1 MSKSKRTLIS
11 LATMGLLTLAANARA
26 EPAKGDAFT
35 TDFEGASLAQWSVK
49 VANERFASAVKIEPI
64 DGRKAYQ
71 LTGPAIA
78 ELEDKPNEARV
89 QLETIDGDAALH
101 VQGPIASIKE
111 NILGR
116 VTAFREATV
125 TRYEVLAAL
134 PKLRTDT
141 FDLEVDIKGVGGVQ
155 FGGGFKVY
163 IGKVGDIGTLMYQTP
178 MQGVK
183 RIGLRYLSLNKWNR
197 LKVVCTPSFVRIYRA
212 GSLVGNVVINR
223 KQGWPKGVSK
233 APIAL
238 FGQDAYFDDLRV
250 SAAPSPLD
258 ASIVVPALPQ
268 NVRPEAYAFPATADV
283 TVQFDVLNYGSS
295 EVQFSLAI
303 DEFDK
308 ASRQDMGQQPVPA
321 RSANAKRLA
330 FELGRMKPGL
340 YQMHL
345 AFSAG
350 GETAGKLTWPLA
362 VLRSMGGKKED
373 FVRPALPMAPYLKA
387 MKYTRT
393 RPPFYGNTYIYKVLD
408 DLRYYGFTALVD
420 GFMRNE
426 HLDLCQRYGIAVWDR
441 GRPRN
446 HPVVLGALIG
456 DEPTHDSM
464 PGYVRD
470 YEAARAGRE
479 DHSQLLLTNVIA
491 DASSSCV
498 SNFFWDVIKP
508 RHRFCRIYSGSGA
521 SSTLDNLRLVGKTI
535 SYPGQL
541 LTTRNYGDTPYSIIL
556 PTFGGG
562 TTAYYRDPTP
572 AETKV
577 MMHLSMAYGSK
588 GLAFYSWQGHA
599 GGKALVSGASL
610 RPLDGK
616 LVAAAEVL
624 RKVRRH
630 DRLIRSLEPEQ
641 RRVYC
646 TSPWVEAVPLGDGK
660 GAYIYAVNRN
670 IRSKTSVELSW
681 DPERRV
687 ARVTDLFAGQP
698 LQVYQAPF
706 EDDETSA
713 RARLNF
719 LPGEGKLLAVEAR

>member
-268 NVRPEAYAFPATADV
+268 NVRPEAVRHVEPT
-283 TVQFDVLNYGSS
+283 G
-295 EVQFSLAI
+295 
-303 DEFDK
+303 
-308 ASRQDMGQQPVPA
+308 
-321 RSANAKRLA
+321 
-330 FELGRMKPGL
+330 FE
-340 YQMHL
+340 
-345 AFSAG
+345 S
-350 GETAGKLTWPLA
+350 T
-362 VLRSMGGKKED
+362 
-373 FVRPALPMAPYLKA
+373 ALPTRSFYL
-387 MKYTRT
+387 R
-393 RPPFYGNTYIYKVLD
+393 
-408 DLRYYGFTALVD
+408 
-420 GFMRNE
+420 
-426 HLDLCQRYGIAVWDR
+426 
-441 GRPRN
+441 
-446 HPVVLGALIG
+446 
-456 DEPTHDSM
+456 
-464 PGYVRD
+464 
-470 YEAARAGRE
+470 
-479 DHSQLLLTNVIA
+479 
-491 DASSSCV
+491 
-498 SNFFWDVIKP
+498 
-508 RHRFCRIYSGSGA
+508 
-521 SSTLDNLRLVGKTI
+521 
-535 SYPGQL
+535 
-541 LTTRNYGDTPYSIIL
+541 
-556 PTFGGG
+556 
-562 TTAYYRDPTP
+562 
-572 AETKV
+572 
-577 MMHLSMAYGSK
+577 GSK
-588 GLAFYSWQGHA
+588 PTGLGGLFDSWVVDSVSEST
-599 GGKALVSGASL
+599 GGVYDATKPIGMRSGMLWA
-610 RPLDGK
+610 
-616 LVAAAEVL
+616 
-624 RKVRRH
+624 
-630 DRLIRSLEPEQ
+630 
-641 RRVYC
+641 
-646 TSPWVEAVPLGDGK
+646 EAVYFG
-660 GAYIYAVNRN
+660 V
-670 IRSKTSVELSW
+670 
-681 DPERRV
+681 
-687 ARVTDLFAGQP
+687 
-698 LQVYQAPF
+698 
-706 EDDETSA
+706 
-713 RARLNF
+713 
-719 LPGEGKLLAVEAR
+719 